1 MVVVTGAGSGIGR
14 AVALEFASRGSHLA
28 LADIDTAG
36 LTETQTLLP
45 ADCRSSTHLVD
56 VTDSDAMVA
65 FRDQVMETHGAV
77 HVLVN
82 NAGVTRFGTFAE
94 HSLAEQEWVIGVNLW
109 GVMHGCRVFLDEL
122 KRHDESH
129 IVNMSSLA
137 GYVGMPF
144 QSLYCTTKFAVRGL
158 SQSLRAELAVDGV
171 GVTSVHPGAVRTGI
185 LSRNSAEPALTNKMA
200 DLMTRHGLPVEKA
213 ARRIVRAVR
222 RNKREVRMGAESHM
236 THLALHLV
244 PGLVHWSM
252 KKAMKKGS
260 ALRIEERTAAALES
274 DGDGS
279 PN

>member
-1 MVVVTGAGSGIGR
+1 MVTGAGSGIGR
-14 AVALEFASRGSHLA
+14 AVALEFASQGCQLA
-28 LADIDTAG
+28 LADIDETG
-36 LTETQTLLP
+36 LAETQTQLLTG
-45 ADCRSSTHLVD
+45 CQSSIHVVD
-56 VTDSDAMVA
+56 VTDSDAMIA
-65 FRDQVMETHGAV
+65 FRDQVLASHGSV

-94 HSLAEQEWVIGVNLW
+94 HSLADQEWVIGVNLW
-109 GVMHGCRVFLDEL
+109 GVVHGCRVFLDEL
-122 KRHDESH
+122 KRHDEAH

-158 SQSLRAELAVDGV
+158 SQSLRAELATDGV

-213 ARRIVRAVR
+213 ARRILRAVR
-222 RNKREVRMGAESHM
+222 RNKREVRMGAESHL
-236 THLALHLV
+236 THLALYLM

-260 ALRIEERTAAALES
+260 KLRIEQRAAARSELDSEE
-274 DGDGS
+274 
-279 PN
+279 PLN